1 MIQQFYFLYLSK
13 RDKNSNSK
21 SYLHAHVHC
30 SIIYISQVVETMC
43 PSMSEWIMKMWCDCA
58 HLYTYGCMSIIS
70 QLHKESGSQFNRKAI
85 LHSAKCLKSLIRGE
99 LLSSVYFSSMR
110 KL

>member
-1 MIQQFYFLYLSK
+1 MYP
-13 RDKNSNSK
+13 D
-21 SYLHAHVHC
+21 VHC

-43 PSMSEWIMKMWCDCA
+43 PSMSEWIMKMWCECA

>member
-1 MIQQFYFLYLSK
+1 MIQKFYFLYLSK
-13 RDKNSNSK
+13 RDK

-43 PSMSEWIMKMWCDCA
+43 PSMSEWIMKMWCVCA
-58 HLYTYGCMSIIS
+58 HLYTYGCMPIIL
-70 QLHKESGSQFNRKAI
+70 QLNKESGHQFNRKVT
-85 LHSAKCLKSLIRGE
+85 LHSAKCLKSLIRGI
-99 LLSSVYFSSMR
+99 LVSSVYFSSMR